1 MHIRVDTRSTACPIK
16 YYQYFSEKFAH
27 LKAIVFIAIFAFT
40 CLKVNAQQLDSL
52 LVELES
58 TMQLHE
64 DYDLQKEAHIKTLL
78 TQRDRTTSLEQTY
91 KLNNALFKTYQFYNF
106 NNALKYIENNIL
118 IARQL
123 KNTTYVNESKLK
135 LGVLLVNTGRYKE
148 SIDALNEVDKKTLP
162 NALLDDYYIAFNEG
176 YSGLAYN
183 TTVNS
188 SKSNYTKLYIAYQDS
203 LYSRLESDS
212 EESLRIKEK
221 EFRDNRDLNMA
232 LKINDQRLSKVSDGS
247 RLFSLITFERS
258 LLYELE
264 ENVTKQKEYLILSAI
279 SDITSSVKDNASLG
293 TLAKI
298 LFTEG
303 DIDRAHRYINFSY
316 DDAEFYNS
324 NLRFVNI
331 ANSMPLITKAY
342 EEKTAKQRER
352 LQESLIFISILTV
365 FLLIAVYFIYK
376 QVKKVSLARNELKTA
391 NEDLRKLYKE
401 LSEVDKIKEHYIGNF
416 LNLYSEYIS
425 KLDVYRKLVSK
436 YVNANQMN
444 ALLKL
449 SKSKQLIDEELEI
462 FNKNFDSSFLHIYP
476 DFVDAVNKLLKQD
489 NQIHLEDKTKLNTEL
504 RILAL
509 LKLGITSSSKIAKIL
524 RYSVNTIYNYRAAIK
539 SMAKDK
545 SSFEDLIKKIQ

>member
-1 MHIRVDTRSTACPIK
+1 MNMH
-16 YYQYFSEKFAH
+16 Q
-27 LKAIVFIAIFAFT
+27 
-40 CLKVNAQQLDSL
+40 
-52 LVELES
+52 
-58 TMQLHE
+58 
-64 DYDLQKEAHIKTLL
+64 DYDLQKEKQIRNLL
-78 TQRDRTTSLEQTY
+78 THRNETTDLEKIY
-91 KLNNALFKTYQFYNF
+91 AFNNSLFKIYQFYNF
-106 NNALKYIENNIL
+106 NNALRYIEGNIQ
-118 IARQL
+118 IANQL
-123 KNTTYVNESKLK
+123 ENLSYINESKLK
-135 LGVLLVNTGRYKE
+135 LGLLLVNTGRYKE
-148 SIDALNEVDKKTLP
+148 SIDALNEVVKKTLP
-162 NALLDDYYIAFNEG
+162 NILLDNYYIAFSEG
-176 YSGLAYN
+176 YSGLAFN

-188 SKSNYTKLYIAYQDS
+188 SKLNYTQLYLAYQDS
-203 LYSRLESDS
+203 LYSRLKLDS
-212 EESLRIKEK
+212 EEALRVKEK
-221 EFRDNRDLNMA
+221 EFRDNRNLKMA
-232 LKINDQRLSKVSDGS
+232 LEINNQRLSKVNDGS

-264 ENVTKQKEYLILSAI
+264 GNITEQKKYLVLSAI
-279 SDITSSVKDNASLG
+279 SDIKSSVKDNASLG

-298 LFTEG
+298 LFKEG

-342 EEKTAKQRER
+342 EEKTAKQKER
-352 LQESLIFISILTV
+352 LQELLIFISILSV
-365 FLLIAVYFIYK
+365 FLLVAVYLIYK
-376 QVKKVSLARNELKTA
+376 QVQKVSLARNELKTA

-509 LKLGITSSSKIAKIL
+509 IKLGITSSSKIAKIL
-524 RYSVNTIYNYRAAIK
+524 RYSVNTIYNYRASIK
-539 SMAKDK
+539 SMSKDK
-545 SSFEDLIKKIQ
+545 ALFEDLIKKIQ